1 MQLYTP
7 ISLLDGDYGVF
18 QFDDSPRI
26 FVLTSSAFASVGKE
40 MTTRS
45 DMKLLLLL
53 TVDWNLAVLGG
64 EHATPI
70 KVKLSV

>member
-45 DMKLLLLL
+45 DIKLLLLS
-53 TVDWNLAVLGG
+53 TIDWHIVILRSRV
-64 EHATPI
+64 
-70 KVKLSV
+70 